1 MATNLLLI
9 ISAVYLL
16 AGFVKGFVGFGMPTI
31 SMGLLALVMSPAQ
44 AAALLVVPAII
55 TNLWQG
61 LAGPYL
67 RQILKRLWPM
77 FIGILV
83 GTWSGAGLMTGTK
96 PWVATLLLGLS
107 LVIYAGLGLS
117 SVHFRVPPQREAW
130 LGPIIGA
137 ITGVITAATGVFIIP
152 AVPYLQSLEMEKDEL
167 IQALGLSFIVFSAAL
182 TVNLSSAGAFENSN
196 MLAVGMTLI
205 MSFLGMFLGQ
215 KLRQKMAA
223 EAFRR
228 WFFIAL
234 FMLGLVL
241 MARAML

>member
-241 MARAML
+241 IARAML

>member
-31 SMGLLALVMSPAQ
+31 SMGLLALVMSPVQ

-61 LAGPYL
+61 LAGPFL

-107 LVIYAGLGLS
+107 LVFYAGLGLS
-117 SVHFRVPPQREAW
+117 SVHFRVPPQRETW

-182 TVNLSSAGAFENSN
+182 AVNLSSAGAFENSN

-215 KLRQKMAA
+215 KLRQKMDPI
-223 EAFRR
+223 AFHR

-241 MARAML
+241 IARAML